1 MKDQE
6 DKKHTTTMKY
16 IIVFVSAILLVSCK
30 KEQQAVP
37 NSTSTDSVK
46 VIKDSVVTD
55 TSSAKILVETIP
67 FPKEIKECSCYFAKN
82 KADFEAE
89 KYIYADDAGKT
100 AYMKLDGKRLAM
112 KLISSSD
119 MEVDEELSKEIESD
133 NYKISVK
140 GKKIKGEEALLFEGT
155 LTIEKPDGTIVIM
168 PIYGECGC

>member
-1 MKDQE
+1 
-6 DKKHTTTMKY
+6 MKY
-16 IIVFVSAILLVSCK
+16 VIIFFSAILLVSCK
-30 KEQQAVP
+30 KEQQTVQNP
-37 NSTSTDSVK
+37 TSADSVQ
-46 VIKDSVVTD
+46 VVQDSVATE
-55 TSSAKILVETIP
+55 TSSGEILVETFP

-112 KLISSSD
+112 NLISSSD
-119 MEVDEELSKEIESD
+119 MEADEELNKEIESD

-140 GKKIKGEEALLFEGT
+140 GKKIKAEEALLFKGT
-155 LTIEKPDGTIVIM
+155 LTIEKPDGTVVTM